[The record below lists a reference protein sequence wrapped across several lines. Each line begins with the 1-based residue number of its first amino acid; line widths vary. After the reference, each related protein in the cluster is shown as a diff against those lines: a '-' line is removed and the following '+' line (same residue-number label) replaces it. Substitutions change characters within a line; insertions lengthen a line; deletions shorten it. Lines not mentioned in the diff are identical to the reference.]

1 MENLKCQL
9 LKVTFLDELGKATE
23 QWGMVVIVSRNALLF
38 FFLLKWD
45 FIPSTL

>member
-1 MENLKCQL
+1 MQ
-9 LKVTFLDELGKATE
+9 LGKATE
-23 QWGMVVIVSRNALLF
+23 QWGMVVIVEMQYFFF